1 MEHVAYRPLH
11 EQELNRSLFAGFQ
24 RRQVVGDCW
33 RKAEHGWVIQSD
45 PFIDDWDE
53 GDYDFLIRCLVHT
66 LQTGG
71 AVFGAFAD
79 GILKG
84 FTSVEAPPWGPRGEY
99 RDLSSLHVSADCR
112 GRGMGTAL
120 FRLAAGWARAQGG
133 EKLYIS
139 SHSAAETQAFYR
151 GLGCVDASWLH
162 QEHVQKEPFDC
173 QIEYTIP

>member
-1 MEHVAYRPLH
+1 MEHVTYRPLH
-11 EQELNRSLFAGFQ
+11 ERELNLSLFASFQ

-33 RKAEHGWVIQSD
+33 RKAGHGWVIQSD

-71 AVFGAFAD
+71 AVFGAFVD

-112 GRGMGTAL
+112 GHGMGTVL
-120 FRLAAGWARAQGG
+120 FRLAAGWAKEQGG

-151 GLGCVDASWLH
+151 GLGCVDAGWIH
-162 QEHVQKEPFDC
+162 QEHAQKEPFDC